1 MTLLDKHIYDIKQ
14 LCSNH
19 KVKQLY
25 VFGSVLTTKFN
36 DESDIDF
43 VVDFDPIDISL
54 YADNYFD
61 FKFSLQNILNRRI
74 DLLEEKAIKNPYFR
88 QSLNQQRQLIY
99 GH

>member
-1 MTLLDKHIYDIKQ
+1 VTLLDTHITDIKK

-19 KVKQLY
+19 KVKNLY
-25 VFGSVLTTKFN
+25 AFGSVLTNKFTN
-36 DESDIDF
+36 ESDVDL

-61 FKFSLQNILNRRI
+61 FKFALQKILNRPI

-88 QSLNQQRQLIY
+88 QNLNQQRQLIY
-99 GH
+99 RH